1 MKKKP
6 QKGNPHELTVKQHCF
21 PRRSIERFVNDDGI
35 VHVWLVEQGKS
46 IPARPEDQLF
56 CARWVWDQRAERGF
70 MREVED
76 AYQELANGIEE
87 GRIVRRLRIPENRIV
102 TEMYSLWWLRSKW
115 RGRPLPDEPL
125 MDVIELEHECS
136 KDERERLEKAGLS
149 VIGPGPKLDG
159 RHIASARIQLDFFS
173 LREHLERLSWR
184 ILSTRDGE
192 FVVPD
197 TAERPYLPVTPKLCL
212 VPGEGYQ
219 IASASTVATLNA
231 LSVQESCS
239 HFFAKSSVD
248 ACGIVKTDRD
258 SRTPAE
264 RKGRKP

>member
-35 VHVWLVEQGKS
+35 VHVRLIEQGKS

-56 CARWVWDQRAERGF
+56 CARWVWDQRAETGF

-76 AYQELANGIEE
+76 AYQELADGIEE
-87 GRIVRRLRIPENRIV
+87 GRIVRRLRAAENRVV

-115 RGRPLPDEPL
+115 RRRPLPDEPL
-125 MDVIELEHECS
+125 MDVIKLEHECS
-136 KDERERLEKAGLS
+136 KEERDRLEKARVS

-159 RHIASARIQLDFFS
+159 RHIASGVIQLNFFS
-173 LREHLERLSWR
+173 LRERIEGLRWA
-184 ILSTRDGE
+184 ILSTRDAE
-192 FVVPD
+192 FLVPD
-197 TAERPYLPVTPKLCL
+197 TAETPYLPMTPKLCL
-212 VPGEGYQ
+212 VPGEGYR
-219 IASASTVATLNA
+219 IADASTVATFNA
-231 LSVQESCS
+231 RSVRESCD

-248 ACGIVKTDRD
+248 ASGI
-258 SRTPAE
+258 
-264 RKGRKP
+264 

>member
-35 VHVWLVEQGKS
+35 VHVRLIEQGKS
-46 IPARPEDQLF
+46 ILARPEDQLF

-70 MREVED
+70 MLEVEN
-76 AYQELANGIEE
+76 AYQELADGIEE
-87 GRIVRRLRIPENRIV
+87 GRIVRRLRVAENRVV

-115 RGRPLPDEPL
+115 QRKPLPDEPL

-136 KDERERLEKAGLS
+136 KDDRERLEKAGVS

-159 RHIASARIQLDFFS
+159 RHIASGVIQLHFFR
-173 LREHLERLSWR
+173 LRERLKGLRWA
-184 ILSTRDGE
+184 ILSTRAAE
-192 FVVPD
+192 FLVPD
-197 TAERPYLPVTPKLCL
+197 TAETPYLPVAPKLCL
-212 VPGEGYQ
+212 VPGEGYR
-219 IASASTVATLNA
+219 IADASTVAALNVR
-231 LSVQESCS
+231 SVHESCD

-248 ACGIVKTDRD
+248 ASGIVSTNRD

-264 RKGRKP
+264 REGRKP